1 MTNREIIQHIN
12 ALNEF
17 TRDKLPVVVSYA
29 IAKNIRAMV
38 DEYKIYEEERGRI
51 AQEPDAE
58 SRLEELLDLQVDVPI
73 RYVDYTEIADLDL
86 SVGDIL
92 AIDFM
97 ICEKAK

>member
-17 TRDKLPVVVSYA
+17 TKDKLPVALSYA
-29 IAKNIRAMV
+29 IAKNIRTMTE
-38 DEYKIYEEERGRI
+38 EYKVFDEERGKI
-51 AQEPDAE
+51 MHEPDAE
-58 SRLEELLDLQVDVPI
+58 SRIEELLNLQVDVPI

-97 ICEKAK
+97 VCEKAK

>member
-17 TRDKLPVVVSYA
+17 TKDKLPVALSYA
-29 IAKNIRAMV
+29 IAKNIRTMTE
-38 DEYKIYEEERGRI
+38 EYKVFDEERSKI
-51 AQEPDAE
+51 MHEPDAE
-58 SRLEELLDLQVDVPI
+58 SRIEELLNLQVDVPI

>member
-17 TRDKLPVVVSYA
+17 TRDKLPVAVSYA
-29 IAKNIRAMV
+29 IAKNIRTMTE
-38 DEYKIYEEERGRI
+38 EYKVFDEERSKI
-51 AQEPDAE
+51 MHEPDAE
-58 SRLEELLDLQVDVPI
+58 SRIEELLNLQVDVPI